1 MNVPFKSGLHPI
13 RQKGGAPFSGGL
25 AVYPIKNNFAKAFYE
40 GQPVMVSTN
49 GYLDVASNTRTTA
62 QQGTGA
68 NRPLG
73 VAMGFAW
80 VNETDRRVT
89 RQNWIP
95 ANTSSVGSVEGNTT
109 PVAYVASDPN
119 TVFAIKADLSVPI
132 TMNGQIARVT
142 NASTGSTFTGR
153 SNAELATTG
162 TPSVSIGAH
171 DAMFRVVG
179 VVNIQDATSA
189 GGVTNTWDTAQTI
202 VEVVFIDHALN

>member
-1 MNVPFKSGLHPI
+1 MNVPFRSGLHPI

-40 GQPVMVSTN
+40 GQPVFVSTN
-49 GYLDVASNTRTTA
+49 GYLDVALNTRSAA
-62 QQGTGA
+62 QIALRQ
-68 NRPLG
+68 NEPIG

-132 TMNGQIARVT
+132 TMNGQLARVT

-162 TPSVSIGAH
+162 TTVSAG
-171 DAMFRVVG
+171 DSMFRVVG

-202 VEVVFIDHALN
+202 VEVVFANHALN